1 MATFYN
7 QATLSFGGRVT
18 NSNIT
23 EGEVVTRVSLTKIA
37 VTTDYGPGDNIVYA
51 VTLVNAD
58 TVDKA
63 GISITDDLGAYT
75 LPGGIEVVPLAYVT
89 GSVIYYQNGV
99 LQPAPTVTAG
109 TPLNISGITIPAGG
123 SAIILYE
130 AKATEYAPL
139 SAGSG
144 ITNRVTAAGGEIC
157 DDLVGEATVPIRNE
171 ANLTIAKSVCPATVT
186 CGNEVTYTFIIQN
199 MGNTEVVATDD
210 LIVTDLFTPALTG
223 VGVTLNGT
231 PLTLDTDY
239 TYTEATGQFATL
251 PGAITVP
258 AASFTRNPETGVVTT
273 TPGVAVITVTG
284 MI

>member
-7 QATLSFGGRVT
+7 QATLSFGGKVT

-23 EGEVVTRVSLTKIA
+23 EGEVVTRVSLNKTA

-58 TVDKA
+58 TVDKT

-75 LPGGIEVVPLAYVT
+75 LPAGAEIVPLAYVD
-89 GSVIYYQNGV
+89 GSVIYYLNGV
-99 LQPAPTVTAG
+99 LQPAPAVVAG
-109 TPLNISGITIPAGG
+109 PPLTISGITIPAGG

-130 AKATEYAPL
+130 ARANEYAPL
-139 SAGSG
+139 SQGSA

-223 VGVTLNGT
+223 VNVTLNGAT
-231 PLTLDTDY
+231 LTIDTDY
-239 TYTEATGQFATL
+239 TYDEASGQFTTL
-251 PGAITVP
+251 PGAIAVP
-258 AASFTRNPETGVVTT
+258 SASFTRNPETGVVTT

-284 MI
+284 VI